1 MTHLVPLASAIIERR
16 GGMLIHGAIIARE
29 LGIPCVNGVRKAA
42 EILNNGDLVT
52 VDGHLGI
59 VTVGAAEFD
68 LELGGKNT

>member
-1 MTHLVPLASAIIERR
+1 MTHLVPIASAIVERR

-42 EILNNGDLVT
+42 DVLSDGDLVT

-59 VTVGAAEFD
+59 VTVGAADFE
-68 LELGGKNT
+68 LELRG